1 MEEDADAGG
10 VSFALPDG
18 TRERISYFVTLPL
31 LLAMAYTLP
40 DCRKDK
46 WRKWYGLQFVG
57 SIIWI
62 GVFSWL
68 MVWWATVVGKVF
80 GIPDAV
86 MGLTLLAAGTSV
98 PDLLTSVIVARQG
111 EGDMAVSSSIG
122 SNIFDVLV
130 GLPLPWFAYAL
141 YSQGAVVVKADS
153 LFVSILV
160 LFLML
165 GAVISIVICSGW
177 RMTKGLGYSMFLLYV
192 LFVAQDLLRQYGILS
207 FGAAGPASSKQP
219 QCGR

>member
-62 GVFSWL
+62 GVFS
-68 MVWWATVVGKVF
+68 
-80 GIPDAV
+80 
-86 MGLTLLAAGTSV
+86 
-98 PDLLTSVIVARQG
+98 
-111 EGDMAVSSSIG
+111 
-122 SNIFDVLV
+122 
-130 GLPLPWFAYAL
+130 
-141 YSQGAVVVKADS
+141 
-153 LFVSILV
+153 
-160 LFLML
+160 
-165 GAVISIVICSGW
+165 
-177 RMTKGLGYSMFLLYV
+177 
-192 LFVAQDLLRQYGILS
+192 
-207 FGAAGPASSKQP
+207 
-219 QCGR
+219 